1 MTVIDRSATRIRLP
15 VRLLRAVFNLVV
27 GSLLCLS
34 PLTALLVL
42 GWLTRRMAARV
53 DTRLGRADVHP
64 GWVLG
69 PRGKGWIVRFLGGLA
84 ANFRAGVMSAAGLA
98 ALTLPFTML
107 WLGAWWAG
115 WENSFNKGYEQSAV
129 GPVTWLLG
137 ALIALPILALLPMA
151 LAHAAAEGRL
161 GAFFEFRRIKSLVGA
176 AGWRVPQLALM
187 SVVLCIPFLGLRALP
202 VFVEGIVPGFA
213 DMTPAEKMQVAQAF
227 DIAGA
232 VLTFLIVLLLRD
244 RASSI
249 YARAVPCAARG
260 RARAVWRDHDAFAI
274 ASKGSE
280 PSRPMAALWFMI
292 SCAIWSGL
300 PLLLLISQFMN
311 YDPVLWVTHP
321 LFLLPWAG

>member
-1 MTVIDRSATRIRLP
+1 MTVIAPSATRIRLP

-27 GSLLCLS
+27 GTLLCLS

-53 DTRLGRADVHP
+53 DTGLGRAAGHP

-69 PRGKGWIVRFLGGLA
+69 PRGKGWIVRLLGGLA

-137 ALIALPILALLPMA
+137 ALIALPILAHLPIA
-151 LAHAAAEGRL
+151 LAHASAEGRL
-161 GAFFEFRRIKSLVGA
+161 GAFLEYRRIRSVVRA
-176 AGWRVPQLALM
+176 AGWRVPWLALM
-187 SVVLCIPFLGLRALP
+187 SVVLCVPFLGLRALP
-202 VFVEGIVPGFA
+202 VFVEGIAPGFA
-213 DMTPAEKMQVAQAF
+213 DMTPAGKMQIAQVF

-232 VLTFLIVLLLRD
+232 ALSFLIVLFLRD

-249 YARAVPCAARG
+249 YARAVPSAARG
-260 RARAVWRDHDAFAI
+260 RTKVVWRDHDALAI
-274 ASKGSE
+274 ASTGGE
-280 PSRPMAALWFMI
+280 PSRQMAALWLVI
-292 SCAIWSGL
+292 ACAIWSGL
-300 PLLLLISQFMN
+300 PLLLVFSQFMN
-311 YDPVLWVTHP
+311 YNPVLWVTHP
-321 LFLLPWAG
+321 VFLLPWAG